1 MAISCK
7 ENMWGSWSCSPC
19 GKYGGTQINTDA
31 NMTLEAAELRC
42 NKAAR
47 LAQPNTPI
55 QSKENYNKM
64 ARQKKLREFGSSSRT
79 EFNNVHFGGSNDIR
93 SGRNEFGNVHFGGSN
108 EIQSGRNE
116 FNNVFFRGDR
126 EVDHNKTQFNRS
138 GAFDDG
144 ASYFRGGSPDTFEH
158 SHDRNIVYN
167 ASGCGQMNARG
178 KKRPPIN
185 PFTPTTG
192 GYDPYGAKQTGG
204 ACPPDTYPC
213 ATGCCSALYPEEGRQ
228 IGEPEECVGGCSP
241 ALGVG
246 CPKGCECWKKRC
258 VPNGYARKKKL
269 YSTQADDPANRKL
282 NAKGR
287 AAGLPKPKRNEK
299 VKDYANRIGYKLID
313 PDGIIT
319 EREDGCRCTCMG
331 SLTGDANPSGMY
343 ADFPSGFFVRC
354 CGGRACAHVGAFRE
368 GELIV
373 QPLNKRTKP
382 SKGKRPAA
390 KGKVIARGSG
400 YKRTK
405 DGIVLLNDIGENI
418 NVGKT
423 SHPCCNGGNLCN
435 STMHCFDSDQTYA
448 VTGCCDSVSP
458 CSFEGFCG
466 GAYVIYQ
473 DPQPEA
479 NTQGST
485 NFRGRDLSNG
495 GFRLR

>member
-1 MAISCK
+1 
-7 ENMWGSWSCSPC
+7 MWGSWSCSPC
-19 GKYGGTQINTDA
+19 GKYGGTQINTDP
-31 NMTLEAAELRC
+31 NMSLEDAEMRC

-47 LAQPNTPI
+47 IAQPNTPI
-55 QSKENYNKM
+55 QNKKNYNKM
-64 ARQKKLREFGSSSRT
+64 ARHRKFGGSNDIRSGRNEFG
-79 EFNNVHFGGSNDIR
+79 NVHFGGSNDIR

-144 ASYFRGGSPDTFEH
+144 ASYFRGGSPDTFAH

-192 GYDPYGAKQTGG
+192 GYDPRGARQGG
-204 ACPPDTYPC
+204 SCPPPLVMD
-213 ATGCCSALYPEEGRQ
+213 ANGN
-228 IGEPEECVGGCSP
+228 CVQQGLGGDP
-241 ALGVG
+241 TRGIK
-246 CPKGCECWKKRC
+246 P
-258 VPNGYARKKKL
+258 PL
-269 YSTQADDPANRKL
+269 YSTQANDPSNRKS
-282 NAKGR
+282 NAEGR
-287 AAGLPKPKRNEK
+287 AGSLPKPKRNEK
-299 VKDYANRIGYKLID
+299 VRDYANRIGYTLLD
-313 PDGIIT
+313 PDGLLG
-319 EREDGCRCTCMG
+319 ERADGCKCSCQG
-331 SLTGDANPSGMY
+331 SLTGSANPNGMY
-343 ADFPSGFFVRC
+343 ADFPDGFFMKC
-354 CGGRACAHVGAFRE
+354 CGGRACAHVGAFGAR
-368 GELIV
+368 ELIV
-373 QPLNKRTKP
+373 RPLPNSQKSSDDRKLNA
-382 SKGKRPAA
+382 KGKRKRARGRRPAA

-423 SHPCCNGGNLCN
+423 THPCCNGGNLCN
-435 STMHCFDSDQTYA
+435 STMHCFNSDQTYA
-448 VTGCCDSVSP
+448 VTGCCDTVSP
-458 CSFEGFCG
+458 CSFEGFCS

-485 NFRGRDLSNG
+485 NFSGRDLSNG